1 MNMIPK
7 KQPREA
13 MPAALASGSS
23 AAAGHA
29 GKRVV
34 PALVCASLLALTA
47 KGGVTDP
54 PQFVGLPDAG
64 RALATRAFQG
74 IPSMAVSPGG
84 RLWATWY
91 AGKTPSEDQ
100 NNYAVLAT
108 SGDDGLTWEEAL
120 IADPDGSGSVRAF
133 DPELWVGPDGV
144 LRWFWAQAVG
154 HDATVGGV
162 WCLEIT
168 TPESAQP
175 AWRGPSRLTDGVMM
189 CKPTVLSTGEWALP
203 ASTWRE
209 TDFSA
214 GMVVSTNQGVT
225 WSRRGAANVPSGAR
239 SYDEHMI
246 VERRDASLWMLVRT
260 TYGIGESV
268 STDRGATWTE
278 VADSGIRHASSR
290 SFITRLASGRLLHV
304 RHSPPGGTA
313 RSHLAAFVSEDDG
326 KTWFG
331 GLMLDERSGIS
342 YPDGQQSADGLI
354 RVIYDY
360 NRTSDRQILMA
371 AFREEDAIAG
381 RDVSG
386 AVRPR
391 QTVSSVLP
399 APVNANSDGQPLR
412 QSDWG
417 AWSADGAEAA
427 RLALGERIFTDRD
440 YTVRELPAALA
451 DALPTARRARFLRL
465 PMSGARTVT
474 CSRAGTV
481 YVLTP
486 APERD
491 AAASQSAALAA
502 QGFAKVRLPEV
513 RLLGLTASPGFC
525 TVYQKTCSQGE
536 RVTLGAWSV
545 PLYFQ

>member
-1 MNMIPK
+1 M
-7 KQPREA
+7 
-13 MPAALASGSS
+13 
-23 AAAGHA
+23 
-29 GKRVV
+29 
-34 PALVCASLLALTA
+34 LLALA
-47 KGGVTDP
+47 ARADFLAP
-54 PQFVGLPDAG
+54 PQYVTPPDAE

-91 AGKTPSEDQ
+91 AGKTPGEDQ
-100 NNYAVLAT
+100 NNYVVLAT
-108 SGDDGLTWEEAL
+108 SGDGGTVWEETL
-120 IADPDGSGSVRAF
+120 IVDPDGTGTVRAF
-133 DPELWVGPDGV
+133 DPELWMAPDGR
-144 LRWFWAQAVG
+144 LRLFWAQAVG
-154 HDATVGGV
+154 HTATVGGV
-162 WCLEIT
+162 WCMET
-168 TPESAQP
+168 AAPEAARPVWQP
-175 AWRGPSRLTDGVMM
+175 PRRLTDGVMM
-189 CKPTVLSTGEWALP
+189 CKPVALSTGEWALP

-209 TDFSA
+209 TDSSA
-214 GMVVSTNQGVT
+214 RMVVSADHGAT
-225 WSRRGAANVPSGAR
+225 WTLRGAANVPTGVR

-246 VERRDASLWMLVRT
+246 VERGDASLWMLVRT
-260 TYGIGESV
+260 SYGIGESV
-268 STDRGATWTE
+268 SADRGATWTQ
-278 VADSGIRHASSR
+278 VAPSAIAHASSR
-290 SFITRLASGRLLHV
+290 FFITRLASGRLLHV
-304 RHSPPGGTA
+304 RHSPPAGTA
-313 RSHLAAFVSEDDG
+313 RSHLTAFVSEDDG
-326 KTWFG
+326 ATWKG
-331 GLMLDERSGIS
+331 GLMFDERTGIS
-342 YPDGQQSADGLI
+342 YPDGQQAADGLI

-360 NRTSDRQILMA
+360 NRTADRQILMA
-371 AFREEDAIAG
+371 AFREEDVIAG

-386 AVRPR
+386 AVRLR

-399 APVNANSDGQPLR
+399 APVSANSGGQPLR
-412 QSDWG
+412 QSEWG

-465 PMSGARTVT
+465 PMSGTRAVT

-491 AAASQSAALAA
+491 AAASQQAALAA

-513 RLLGLTASPGFC
+513 RLLGSTASPGFC

-545 PLYFQ
+545 PFFFQ